1 MRHCTILR
9 GWGSFHH
16 IEGVPKQT
24 VQPLLRDIEDG
35 PKNMSFGGRSP
46 YHKQYIMRKML
57 TELIRRDFLTV
68 AGTRAHSL
76 ARYAADAVKLA
87 KRGDTSSRQQLAY
100 FLLDNYMV
108 DKAFDEFPARF
119 GKMNGNYVA
128 ISWLREERRGNQ
140 SKLFFVEFRNRA
152 ASATHRGDD
161 TEKGPERFFLP
172 QPQLESYRDR
182 ELPKHMQMIFD
193 RWACK
198 YKTPEFFTWWK
209 IRHATLR
216 FWGYRNIPHPADV
229 EPLWSEREEEEFQHE
244 NSVVPSVDPIS
255 SERTDEALDLGDEK
269 LSLQSSQK
277 KKAFWS
283 GTSPVISLE

>member
-1 MRHCTILR
+1 MRCSRISL

-16 IEGVPKQT
+16 VDGVPAKPL
-24 VQPLLRDIEDG
+24 QPLLRDIDDG
-35 PKNMSFGGRSP
+35 VKRLSYAGSSP

-68 AGTRAHSL
+68 AGTRAHAL
-76 ARYAADAVKLA
+76 ARYAADAINLA

-119 GKMNGNYVA
+119 RKMNGNYVA
-128 ISWLREERRGNQ
+128 VSWLREHKRGTH
-140 SKLFFVEFRNRA
+140 SKLFFVELRNRA
-152 ASATHRGDD
+152 GSPTHRGDD

-172 QPQLESYRDR
+172 QPQLDNYQDR
-182 ELPKHMQMIFD
+182 EIPKHMQMIFD

-229 EPLWSEREEEEFQHE
+229 APLWSEREEEEYQTN
-244 NSVVPSVDPIS
+244 NSLEPEPDQTTNESVD
-255 SERTDEALDLGDEK
+255 LDLGE
-269 LSLQSSQK
+269 LSQSASGHGSK
-277 KKAFWS
+277 VFWS
-283 GTSPVISLE
+283 GTAPTHSLQE

>member
-1 MRHCTILR
+1 
-9 GWGSFHH
+9 
-16 IEGVPKQT
+16 
-24 VQPLLRDIEDG
+24 
-35 PKNMSFGGRSP
+35 
-46 YHKQYIMRKML
+46 ML

-68 AGTRAHSL
+68 AGCRAQAL

-87 KRGDTSSRQQLAY
+87 KKGDTNSRQQLAY

-108 DKAFDEFPARF
+108 DKAFDEFPSRF

-128 ISWLREERRGNQ
+128 VSWLREERRSNHA
-140 SKLFFVEFRNRA
+140 KLFFVEFRNRA

-172 QPQLESYRDR
+172 QPQLENFKDR

-193 RWACK
+193 RWASK

-229 EPLWSEREEEEFQHE
+229 APLWSEREEEEFQKDQSCIPEEDSTLSNNPE
-244 NSVVPSVDPIS
+244 NS
-255 SERTDEALDLGDEK
+255 LNLGDESAS
-269 LSLQSSQK
+269 LRDSLQGK
-277 KKAFWS
+277 EFWS
-283 GTSPVISLE
+283 GTGPINSLE